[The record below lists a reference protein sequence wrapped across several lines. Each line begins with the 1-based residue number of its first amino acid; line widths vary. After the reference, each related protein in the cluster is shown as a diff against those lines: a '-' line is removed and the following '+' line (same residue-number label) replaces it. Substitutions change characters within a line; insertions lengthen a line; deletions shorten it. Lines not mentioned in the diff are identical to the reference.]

1 MVERS
6 SAVRRAIGEVQDRVL
21 AAEITLDDAAMELV
35 RVVEEFG
42 LQPVESPAL
51 PDKVTV
57 EAVGVVCWMAVL
69 PAR

>member
-1 MVERS
+1 
-6 SAVRRAIGEVQDRVL
+6 VL

-57 EAVGVVCWMAVL
+57 EALGVVCWMAVL